1 MKTGILFL
9 AAALALALGG
19 CALQNADFGTV
30 GAAEPRRA
38 EPMDFGDFSNSYLPP
53 GPAFQNGAGVALT
66 QQLIWEAAYDPSV
79 GSPLWQY
86 REQDA
91 SDTQQKG
98 AGAPCAGA
106 VGRVANGAK
115 PRADALCHRRRAAAV
130 ARFPDRSKDSRQ
142 GRCLGGSLCLSYGK
156 SRSESVWCEKV
167 PLGFWCV
174 REQANVGSIVIGI

>member
-53 GPAFQNGAGVALT
+53 GPAFQNGASVALT

-98 AGAPCAGA
+98 QVQHAQEQWDVWQMAQSPEQTPFVTDGALLP
-106 VGRVANGAK
+106 
-115 PRADALCHRRRAAAV
+115 
-130 ARFPDRSKDSRQ
+130 
-142 GRCLGGSLCLSYGK
+142 
-156 SRSESVWCEKV
+156 
-167 PLGFWCV
+167 
-174 REQANVGSIVIGI
+174 